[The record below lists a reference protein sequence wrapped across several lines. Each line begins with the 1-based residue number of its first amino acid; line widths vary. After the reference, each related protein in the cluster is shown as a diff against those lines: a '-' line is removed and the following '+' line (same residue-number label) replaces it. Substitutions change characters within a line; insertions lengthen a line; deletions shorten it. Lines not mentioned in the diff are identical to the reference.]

1 MATPHPILQIK
12 RGTTGAPTTALAS
25 GELAMDL
32 LNKVLYIG
40 TPASGN
46 LPIAGEGT
54 FATKAYADALALSGS
69 ASLASAVTLLQAAD
83 AAEQSA
89 RIAADT
95 ALGLRIDGLGHALN
109 YVGTVSGAA
118 IATPTD
124 LSALT
129 QKDTGDY
136 YKVIVNGYFTW
147 TALSTPQFAKAG
159 DAFVKNLNTDDWD
172 LLDHT
177 NSAVQ
182 GVLNFIDVTGS
193 QDTGFTIDIDANFKS
208 RVTQAEADIVAL
220 NTTTTGLAGDIATE
234 TAARIAGDAANAA
247 DISALQTRATAIETA
262 ATALTTRVTAAEADI
277 IAEEAARIA
286 ADAAEAASRIAGDSA
301 LDTRVTSL
309 ETSIDC
315 GTY

>member
-12 RGTTGAPTTALAS
+12 RGSTGAPTTALAS

-89 RIAADT
+89 RIAADN

-109 YVGTVSGAA
+109 YVGTVSGSAL
-118 IATPTD
+118 ATPTN

-129 QKDTGDY
+129 QKDAGDY
-136 YKVIVNGYFTW
+136 YKVIVDGYFIW
-147 TALSTPQFAKAG
+147 TALSSPQFAKAG

-177 NSAVQ
+177 NSVVQ
-182 GVLNFIDVTGS
+182 GTLNFIDVTGS
-193 QDTGFTIDIDANFKS
+193 QDTGFTIDVDANFKT
-208 RVTQAEADIVAL
+208 RVTQAEADIVTL
-220 NTTTTGLAGDIATE
+220 NTTASGLATDIANE
-234 TAARIAGDAANAA
+234 VAARIAGDTANAS

-262 ATALTTRVTAAEADI
+262 ATALATRVTAAEADL
-277 IAEEAARIA
+277 IAEESARIA
-286 ADAAEAASRIAGDSA
+286 ADTAEAASRLAGDSA
-301 LDTRVTSL
+301 LDARVTSL

-315 GTY
+315 GVY